1 MGVIVDI
8 IVIAIIALSV
18 FLGYRK
24 GLIALA
30 IQLCAVIIA
39 LVATLVLYKPI
50 SALIIDNTSLDE
62 NIQNAIIEKAQN
74 NNENNSQ
81 ENTTQNTTQN
91 NELANR
97 DNIDG
102 TEESNIINIMPEVAK
117 QISINIINIGVMLIL
132 YFGIKIALHFVT
144 ALANI
149 VAKIPIIKQ
158 LNKLGGVIYGLL
170 RGILL
175 IYVVLLLISF
185 AGQINPE
192 NTLHKQ
198 INESFITKEMYG
210 SDKPYRSKSEQF
222 SSISSVAENVH
233 KLLSVC

>member
-1 MGVIVDI
+1 MGIIVDI

-18 FLGYRK
+18 YLGYRK

-62 NIQNAIIEKAQN
+62 NIQNAIIEKAEN
-74 NNENNSQ
+74 NNENNTQ
-81 ENTTQNTTQN
+81 ENNNENNYQN
-91 NELANR
+91 NHVENAE
-97 DNIDG
+97 NIDVVG
-102 TEESNIINIMPEVAK
+102 ENNITSIMPEVAK
-117 QISINIINIGVMLIL
+117 EISINIINIGVMLIL
-132 YFGIKIALHFVT
+132 YFAIKIALHFVT

-158 LNKLGGVIYGLL
+158 INKLGGIIYGLL

-185 AGQINPE
+185 VGQINPE
-192 NTLHKQ
+192 NALHKEIKQ
-198 INESFITKEMYG
+198 SFITKEMY
-210 SDKPYRSKSEQF
+210 EHNIINIF
-222 SSISSVAENVH
+222 LE
-233 KLLSVC
+233 

>member
-18 FLGYRK
+18 FLGYKK

-198 INESFITKEMYG
+198 INESFITKEMYEHNIINIFLG
-210 SDKPYRSKSEQF
+210 
-222 SSISSVAENVH
+222 
-233 KLLSVC
+233 

>member
-8 IVIAIIALSV
+8 IIIAIIALSV

-81 ENTTQNTTQN
+81 ENN
-91 NELANR
+91 A
-97 DNIDG
+97 
-102 TEESNIINIMPEVAK
+102 SN
-117 QISINIINIGVMLIL
+117 
-132 YFGIKIALHFVT
+132 Y
-144 ALANI
+144 
-149 VAKIPIIKQ
+149 
-158 LNKLGGVIYGLL
+158 
-170 RGILL
+170 
-175 IYVVLLLISF
+175 
-185 AGQINPE
+185 
-192 NTLHKQ
+192 
-198 INESFITKEMYG
+198 
-210 SDKPYRSKSEQF
+210 
-222 SSISSVAENVH
+222 
-233 KLLSVC
+233 

>member
-1 MGVIVDI
+1 MGIIVDI

-102 TEESNIINIMPEVAK
+102 TEESNIINIMPEVSK

-198 INESFITKEMYG
+198 INESFITKEKYEHNIINIFLG
-210 SDKPYRSKSEQF
+210 
-222 SSISSVAENVH
+222 
-233 KLLSVC
+233 

>member
-1 MGVIVDI
+1 
-8 IVIAIIALSV
+8 
-18 FLGYRK
+18 
-24 GLIALA
+24 
-30 IQLCAVIIA
+30 
-39 LVATLVLYKPI
+39 
-50 SALIIDNTSLDE
+50 
-62 NIQNAIIEKAQN
+62 
-74 NNENNSQ
+74 
-81 ENTTQNTTQN
+81 
-91 NELANR
+91 
-97 DNIDG
+97 
-102 TEESNIINIMPEVAK
+102 MPEVAK

-198 INESFITKEMYG
+198 INESFITKEMYEHNIINIFLG
-210 SDKPYRSKSEQF
+210 
-222 SSISSVAENVH
+222 
-233 KLLSVC
+233 

>member
-81 ENTTQNTTQN
+81 ENTTQN

-198 INESFITKEMYG
+198 INESFITKEMYEHNIINIFLG
-210 SDKPYRSKSEQF
+210 
-222 SSISSVAENVH
+222 
-233 KLLSVC
+233 

>member
-8 IVIAIIALSV
+8 IIIAIIALSV

-81 ENTTQNTTQN
+81 ENTTQN

-192 NTLHKQ
+192 NSLHKQ
-198 INESFITKEMYG
+198 INESFITKEMYEHNIINIFLG
-210 SDKPYRSKSEQF
+210 
-222 SSISSVAENVH
+222 
-233 KLLSVC
+233 

>member
-1 MGVIVDI
+1 MGIIVDI

-18 FLGYRK
+18 YLGYRK

-39 LVATLVLYKPI
+39 LVATLILYKPI

-62 NIQNAIIEKAQN
+62 NIQNAIIEKAEN
-74 NNENNSQ
+74 NNENNY
-81 ENTTQNTTQN
+81 QN
-91 NELANR
+91 NHVENAE
-97 DNIDG
+97 NIDVVG
-102 TEESNIINIMPEVAK
+102 ENNITSIMPEVAK
-117 QISINIINIGVMLIL
+117 EISINIINIGVMLIL
-132 YFGIKIALHFVT
+132 YFAIKIALHFVT

-158 LNKLGGVIYGLL
+158 INKLGGIIYGLL

-185 AGQINPE
+185 VGQINPE
-192 NTLHKQ
+192 NALHKEIKQ
-198 INESFITKEMYG
+198 SFITKEMY
-210 SDKPYRSKSEQF
+210 EHNIINIF
-222 SSISSVAENVH
+222 LE
-233 KLLSVC
+233 

>member
-50 SALIIDNTSLDE
+50 SALIIGNTSLDE

-198 INESFITKEMYG
+198 INESFITKEMYEHNIINIFLG
-210 SDKPYRSKSEQF
+210 
-222 SSISSVAENVH
+222 
-233 KLLSVC
+233 

>member
-62 NIQNAIIEKAQN
+62 NIQNTIIEKAQN

-81 ENTTQNTTQN
+81 ENTTQN

-198 INESFITKEMYG
+198 INESFITKEMYEHNIINIFLG
-210 SDKPYRSKSEQF
+210 
-222 SSISSVAENVH
+222 
-233 KLLSVC
+233 

>member
-1 MGVIVDI
+1 MGIIVDI

-18 FLGYRK
+18 YLGYRK

-39 LVATLVLYKPI
+39 LVATLILYKPI

-62 NIQNAIIEKAQN
+62 NIQNAILEKAENNDENNTQEN
-74 NNENNSQ
+74 NNENNQ
-81 ENTTQNTTQN
+81 VANAENINV
-91 NELANR
+91 
-97 DNIDG
+97 
-102 TEESNIINIMPEVAK
+102 TEENSITSIMPEVAK
-117 QISINIINIGVMLIL
+117 ELSINIINIGVMLIL
-132 YFGIKIALHFVT
+132 YFAIKIALHFVT
-144 ALANI
+144 ALANL

-158 LNKLGGVIYGLL
+158 INKLGGIIYGLL

-192 NTLHKQ
+192 NALHKEIKQ
-198 INESFITKEMYG
+198 SFITKEMY
-210 SDKPYRSKSEQF
+210 EHNIINIF
-222 SSISSVAENVH
+222 IE
-233 KLLSVC
+233 

>member
-81 ENTTQNTTQN
+81 ENTTKNTTQN

-198 INESFITKEMYG
+198 INESFITKEMYEHNIINIFLG
-210 SDKPYRSKSEQF
+210 
-222 SSISSVAENVH
+222 
-233 KLLSVC
+233 

>member
-132 YFGIKIALHFVT
+132 YFGINIALHIVT

-198 INESFITKEMYG
+198 INESFITKEMYEHNIINIFLG
-210 SDKPYRSKSEQF
+210 
-222 SSISSVAENVH
+222 
-233 KLLSVC
+233 